1 MQLLFGFLFCSL
13 VVLTYAQNKKL
24 LLQKPSNDDSEILL
38 IITWTNDPQQ
48 IEHCEIYSDE
58 AVIKNALQEAGE
70 DQVSKPSVQEMKDTP
85 TRLHTISPQQ
95 GRNFSH

>member
-48 IEHCEIYSDE
+48 MSIVKYIQMRRHQ
-58 AVIKNALQEAGE
+58 NALQEAGE
-70 DQVSKPSVQEMKDTP
+70 DQVSKPSVQE
-85 TRLHTISPQQ
+85 
-95 GRNFSH
+95 

>member
-58 AVIKNALQEAGE
+58 AVQYK
-70 DQVSKPSVQEMKDTP
+70 K
-85 TRLHTISPQQ
+85 
-95 GRNFSH
+95 